1 MQTTAT
7 VLEGRRLKAWS
18 FAILGLLGALLG
30 PMGLYAAAST
40 FAAGTKW
47 WVGVGF
53 LASAPISVAGVVI
66 SGKEPRLPGAW
77 FVSCLAL
84 FVFAVT
90 WVLIL
95 VMKLA

>member
-1 MQTTAT
+1 MQVAAT
-7 VLEGRRLKAWS
+7 VLDGRRLKAWS

-30 PMGLYAAAST
+30 PMGLYAVAST
-40 FAAGTKW
+40 FAAGTAW
-47 WVGVGF
+47 WVGLGF

-66 SGKEPRLPGAW
+66 SSKEPRLAGAW

-84 FVFAVT
+84 FVFVVM